1 MIQSILEIIFLA
13 LWSYL
18 SIFLVQA
25 ITKNEKGKKYIQSHH
40 IFHPNTISFIRVPVA
55 ICAFILYFYGYYYS
69 AIILYTFAVV
79 SDAID
84 GIIARNC
91 KLETPLWKSLDPLS
105 DKLVY
110 FIPILYFAFLW
121 KFSLIWAIIFIV
133 IDTFWQFSRILLD
146 KLQMETKANIW
157 GKVKTTFVF
166 LFVFYL
172 MILEWKFWGSIMTHN
187 FWIWI
192 SIILAL
198 FSIIFKFV
206 KSPLISQK

>member
-1 MIQSILEIIFLA
+1 MQSILEIIFLA
-13 LWSYL
+13 IWSYFFVFV
-18 SIFLVQA
+18 IQN
-25 ITKNEKGKKYIQSHH
+25 ITKNEQGKKYIQSHR
-40 IFHPNTISFIRVPVA
+40 IFHPNTISFIRVPIA
-55 ICAFILYFYGYYYS
+55 IWAFVLYFYGYYYS
-69 AIILYTFAVV
+69 ALILYTLAVV

-133 IDTFWQFSRILLD
+133 IDTLWQFSRIILD
-146 KLQMETKANIW
+146 KLQMETKANIR

-172 MILEWKFWGSIMTHN
+172 MILEWKFWGN
-187 FWIWI
+187 RVVNNVWIWI
-192 SIILAL
+192 SVILAL
-198 FSIIFKFV
+198 CSIIFKFIKIPV
-206 KSPLISQK
+206 INQK